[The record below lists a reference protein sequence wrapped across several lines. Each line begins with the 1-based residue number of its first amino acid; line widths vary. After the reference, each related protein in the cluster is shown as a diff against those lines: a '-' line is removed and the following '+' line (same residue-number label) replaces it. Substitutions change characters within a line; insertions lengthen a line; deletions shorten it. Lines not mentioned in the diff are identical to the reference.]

1 PDVPERYF
9 SRDNY
14 AFFDVYSMI
23 NPDRFTP
30 EAIAEYKKAIG
41 KPGALTAGLN
51 YYRAIFRPEVLVGEV
66 PLLTEKVT
74 RPTLLI
80 WGENEQVG
88 TLDAAKATAE
98 FVDAPFSLRLIP
110 NCGHWV

>member
-1 PDVPERYF
+1 
-9 SRDNY
+9 
-14 AFFDVYSMI
+14 M
-23 NPDRFTP
+23 
-30 EAIAEYKKAIG
+30 
-41 KPGALTAGLN
+41 
-51 YYRAIFRPEVLVGEV
+51 LVGEV